1 MNDLPP
7 PAAPAAPDWEA
18 FLRAREAASVPE
30 IVLTSLQPN
39 DRLLLL
45 TERTAYT
52 FVMRGPNEAD
62 VTSNRTD
69 RPSGRV
75 IIRGCTFGAS
85 SSIKPDHI
93 FCGGNLEFTHGEP
106 PKVTTTTTI
115 RALQLI
121 QADAPPAVP

>member
-7 PAAPAAPDWEA
+7 PADPAAPDWVA
-18 FLRAREAASVPE
+18 FVRAREAASVPE

-39 DRLLLL
+39 DRLLLV

-62 VTSNRTD
+62 VTSNRAD

-85 SSIKPDHI
+85 SSIKPDHV
-93 FCGGNLEFTHGEP
+93 FCGGNLEFTHGDP
-106 PKVTTTTTI
+106 PQVTTTTTI
-115 RALQLI
+115 RALQLV
-121 QADAPPAVP
+121 QATPSAAVP